1 MGKYQLI
8 YFNVKGRGEAIRL
21 LFKDNGI
28 AYEEINCGENWLKEW
43 KPQMQFGQVPALKDN
58 DFLLVQTNA
67 ILRHLGRKHGLY
79 GNNEQEASLID
90 MINDGIEDLR
100 VKYLTLIYK
109 NYENGKDIYIAELP
123 AQLQP
128 FEKLL
133 SENGAEKTGC
143 CVGNKR
149 SFADYN
155 LFDLLDINQVLAPKC
170 LDDFPTLT
178 AYYQLQLARP
188 GIADHR
194 ESESFKQMNING
206 NGKQ

>member
-8 YFNVKGRGEAIRL
+8 YFNVRGRGEAIRL
-21 LFKDNGI
+21 LFSDNGI
-28 AYEEINCGENWLKEW
+28 AYEEINCGENWQKDW
-43 KPQMQFGQVPALKDN
+43 KHQMQFGQVPALRDN
-58 DFLLVQTNA
+58 DLQLVQTNA

-79 GNNEQEASLID
+79 GSNDEEASLID

-100 VKYLTLIYK
+100 VKYLTMIYK
-109 NYENGKDIYIAELP
+109 NYENGKDAYIADLP

-133 SENGAEKTGC
+133 AENGADKSGF
-143 CVGNKR
+143 CVGSKR

-155 LFDLLDINQVLAPKC
+155 LFDLLDINLVLHPKC
-170 LDDFPTLT
+170 LEEFPVLDS
-178 AYYQLQLARP
+178 YYKLLLARP
-188 GIADHR
+188 GIGDHR
-194 ESESFKQMNING
+194 ESESFKQMPING

>member
-1 MGKYQLI
+1 GKYQLI

-21 LFKDNGI
+21 LLKDNSI
-28 AYEEINCGENWLKEW
+28 PFEEVSCGDNWQKEW
-43 KPQMQFGQVPALKDN
+43 KPQMQFGQVPAFKDN
-58 DFLLVQTNA
+58 DLQLVQTNA
-67 ILRHLGRKHGLY
+67 ILRHLARKHGLY
-79 GNNEQEASLID
+79 GNTDEEASLID

-100 VKYLTLIYK
+100 VKYLNLIYR
-109 NYENGKDIYIAELP
+109 NYENGKDSYIADLP
-123 AQLQP
+123 NQLQP

-133 SENGAEKTGC
+133 SSNGADKSGC

-155 LFDLLDINQVLAPKC
+155 LFDLLDIHQVLSPKC
-170 LDDFPTLT
+170 LEDFPTLK
-178 AYYQLQLARP
+178 AYYHHYLARP

-194 ESESFKQMNING
+194 ESESFKQMPING